1 MIVLADVFPKLQTVK
16 NFLRTLSK
24 KRRLRTR
31 IDSQHVKAS
40 QMLGISM
47 RVLLSCFFII
57 LMDVDLENFSPSVRL
72 NLRGVC

>member
-40 QMLGISM
+40 QMLGNLHESAFTM
-47 RVLLSCFFII
+47 FFHH
-57 LMDVDLENFSPSVRL
+57 SHGR
-72 NLRGVC
+72 